1 MVMKF
6 QRTSAAV
13 GITLIGRA
21 VPDIFEWIVEQIDN
35 GGAVHLGVFSV
46 LSVIGFNGPYKGPH
60 IFRSTLEDEAVRI
73 RGCPKVFMY

>member
-21 VPDIFEWIVEQIDN
+21 VPDIFEWIVEQSIMV
-35 GGAVHLGVFSV
+35 ALFTSASFPFLV
-46 LSVIGFNGPYKGPH
+46 
-60 IFRSTLEDEAVRI
+60 
-73 RGCPKVFMY
+73 